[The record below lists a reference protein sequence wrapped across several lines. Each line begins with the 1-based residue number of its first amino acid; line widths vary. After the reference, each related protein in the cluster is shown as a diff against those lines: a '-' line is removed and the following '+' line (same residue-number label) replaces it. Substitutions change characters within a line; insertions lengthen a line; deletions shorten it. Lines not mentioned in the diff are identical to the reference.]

1 MFLSYDFF
9 FEISDFRVLNSY
21 LKNLMRSVGLK
32 KNCIKALILQIFI
45 QSGKFSLEPIFM
57 YLCTSATKQLFAVWV
72 IVKPGSAQMSMA
84 VVATKSHIDVCGLDS
99 NL

>member
-1 MFLSYDFF
+1 
-9 FEISDFRVLNSY
+9 
-21 LKNLMRSVGLK
+21 
-32 KNCIKALILQIFI
+32 
-45 QSGKFSLEPIFM
+45 M
-57 YLCTSATKQLFAVWV
+57 YLCTSATKQLFTVWV